1 MIQQSTI
8 QQSTVET
15 PETKGHAHP
24 NSHPN
29 YGAIW
34 LALLGLTVDELSVAQ
49 LPKWLPDVQG
59 ITRIMIIL
67 LVGLALAKALLVALF
82 FMHLR
87 FERKTFVVIV
97 SVPVILAVVLVLAL
111 LPDVG
116 FHG

>member
-15 PETKGHAHP
+15 PETKAHA
-24 NSHPN
+24 HPN

-34 LALLGLTVDELSVAQ
+34 LTLLGLTVVELVVAQ

-97 SVPVILAVVLVLAL
+97 SAPVILAVVLVLAL